1 MKIPFEHFNAE
12 AFSFH
17 QDPVLVLEEFWTP
30 REQAYFLDAMQ
41 RATWKTLADMP
52 QVARAFPDYGN
63 WCKGDIGQREREVF
77 LDKIS
82 LPCIADYIESFPN
95 IKQRHLN
102 VNYYSYAV
110 GDSLSTHDD
119 TDEAYVAADRPRPPL
134 RRLALVTYFH
144 KEWNPDWGGELII
157 YDTKKNPRGKQILDV
172 SHCIMPQ
179 PRSLALFVVPRLHR
193 VCRID
198 ALAGD
203 HRRMSIVAWFMTEHW
218 E

>member
-1 MKIPFEHFNAE
+1 MKVQSQDFDPE

-17 QDPVLVLEEFWTP
+17 DDPVLVVEEFWTP
-30 REQAYFLDAMQ
+30 QEQTNFLDAM
-41 RATWKTLADMP
+41 RHTSWKTLADQP
-52 QVARAFPDYGN
+52 AVSRAFPNCGN
-63 WCKGDIGQREREVF
+63 WYKGDIGQREREAF

-102 VNYYSYAV
+102 FNYYSYGV
-110 GDSLSTHDD
+110 EDSLSVHDD
-119 TDEAYVAADRPRPPL
+119 TDEAYVAVDGPRPPL

-144 KEWNPDWGGELII
+144 EEWNPDWGGELMI
-157 YDTKKNPRGKQILDV
+157 YDTKKDPEGKQTLDV
-172 SHCIMPQ
+172 AQCILPK
-179 PRSLALFVVPRLHR
+179 PRSLALFTVPRFHR

-198 ALAGD
+198 PLAGD
-203 HRRMSIVAWFMTEHW
+203 HRRMSIVAWFMTEH

>member
-1 MKIPFEHFNAE
+1 MKVAFQDFDPE

-30 REQAYFLDAMQ
+30 QEQIYFLDAMK
-41 RATWKTLADMP
+41 RTTWKDLAAMP
-52 QVARAFPDYGN
+52 AVARAFPNCGN
-63 WCKGDIGQREREVF
+63 WNKGDIEQREREAF
-77 LDKIS
+77 LDKVS

-102 VNYYSYAV
+102 FNYYSYGV
-110 GDSLSTHDD
+110 GDSLSVHDD
-119 TDEAYVAADRPRPPL
+119 TDEAYVAADGPRPPL

-144 KEWNPDWGGELII
+144 EKWEPDWGGELIV
-157 YDTKKNPRGKQILDV
+157 YDPKKDQQGKQALEV

-179 PRSLALFVVPRLHR
+179 PRSLALFAVPRFHR

-198 ALAGD
+198 PLAGD
-203 HRRMSIVAWFMTEHW
+203 HRRMSIVLWFMTEHD